1 MNNSK
6 LLAVDIV
13 STRPGGEFF
22 HAAKREISQT
32 SGLVRRVD
40 DRHRRV

>member
-1 MNNSK
+1 MNSSK
-6 LLAVDIV
+6 SLAVDIV
-13 STRPGGEFF
+13 SARPGGAFF

-40 DRHRRV
+40 DRDRRV

>member
-1 MNNSK
+1 MDNSK
-6 LLAVDIV
+6 SLAVDIV
-13 STRPGGEFF
+13 STRPRWAFV

-40 DRHRRV
+40 DGDRRA